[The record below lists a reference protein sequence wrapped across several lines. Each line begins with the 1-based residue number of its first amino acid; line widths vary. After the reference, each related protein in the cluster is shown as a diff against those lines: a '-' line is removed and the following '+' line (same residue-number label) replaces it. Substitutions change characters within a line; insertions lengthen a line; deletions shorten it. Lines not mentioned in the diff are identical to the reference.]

1 MVGVHVHLMSRHK
14 MLIHHVLHLW
24 PTIRV
29 VWDPL
34 CVARL
39 RLLDEWNPLHH
50 ITLMLVGDM
59 PLHVVLLRCIYWG
72 TTLELF
78 SHVISL
84 TPIHIW
90 WASLWYSCW
99 TLTLRVIETAL
110 GSLIMSTLGGRT

>member
-1 MVGVHVHLMSRHK
+1 MVVVHVHLMSRHI

-29 VWDPL
+29 IRDPL

-39 RLLDEWNPLHH
+39 RLLNEWNPLHH
-50 ITLMLVGDM
+50 ITLMLVGDR

-78 SHVISL
+78 LHAISR
-84 TPIHIW
+84 TPIHIL
-90 WASLWYSCW
+90 WASLGHSCW
-99 TLTLRVIETAL
+99 TLTLGVIETAL